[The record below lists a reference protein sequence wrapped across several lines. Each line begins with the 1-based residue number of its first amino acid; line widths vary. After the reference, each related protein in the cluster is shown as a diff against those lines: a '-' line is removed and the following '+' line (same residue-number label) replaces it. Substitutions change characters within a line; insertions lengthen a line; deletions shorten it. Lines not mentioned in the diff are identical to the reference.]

1 MPTVGRASS
10 IPVVAPR
17 GRDLTVPHNPIYFL
31 SRRLEARTER
41 AGRRMATLVLEGRI
55 PESASP
61 YARAV
66 AGRAARDAVSIDAVN
81 ATTAD
86 DSVAA
91 AGQTLRPRRWRR
103 NPSRH
108 RVDAAA
114 ANGCSARHHLV
125 QAPRTRTRRRR
136 LPRPA
141 ERTRPASAAGPGSGG
156 RTTVAGGSIEDSMLR
171 VERTEGAVP
180 DEGR

>member
-1 MPTVGRASS
+1 
-10 IPVVAPR
+10 
-17 GRDLTVPHNPIYFL
+17 
-31 SRRLEARTER
+31 
-41 AGRRMATLVLEGRI
+41 MATLVLEGRI

-61 YARAV
+61 YAHAV

-91 AGQTLRPRRWRR
+91 AGQTLLPRRWRR

-108 RVDAAA
+108 RVDAA
-114 ANGCSARHHLV
+114 GGDRVLARHHLV

-136 LPRPA
+136 LPRP
-141 ERTRPASAAGPGSGG
+141 GG
-156 RTTVAGGSIEDSMLR
+156 RESTSGDR
-171 VERTEGAVP
+171 
-180 DEGR
+180 